1 MYNNYS
7 YDVKCVRILVALI
20 IVIIIPNISPD
31 NDFSLTIQNYFLA
44 QDRDES
50 K

>member
-20 IVIIIPNISPD
+20 IVIPNISAD
-31 NDFSLTIQNYFLA
+31 NDFSLVIQNYFGP
-44 QDRDES
+44 
-50 K
+50 